1 MSKSLDNEIKSPAVN
16 QVFLLPLFYTFPG
29 EVVAKSEF
37 RDLPRNIHTAL
48 TDVQSLERIQSK
60 QFLKDMIDMT
70 AAMVWMH
77 LGHRG
82 WIEVYSGYS
91 PAYVCAHM
99 LNHWRNLFYTVYR
112 EVNPI
117 ELFQQGTYFDWIP
130 MEEAKEI
137 WAQIVAFSDEHFS
150 IFRKVIGIEK
160 KLPCFEDFDLKSGTA
175 RHSRAYY
182 DFLRK
187 WYHTKTKHPIMLTER
202 IPHRLGIWTN
212 SADYRIDWEW
222 FMKSLVPAEREIIEL
237 RLQGKTQKEIAEMMG
252 YKTHSAVQ
260 KKLVKIHAAYDLW
273 FHPAEEIEQSE
284 DQ

>member
-1 MSKSLDNEIKSPAVN
+1 MSKSSNNKNTSSAVN
-16 QVFLLPLFYTFPG
+16 QIFLLPLFYTFPV

-37 RDLPRNIHTAL
+37 RDLPRNFHTAL
-48 TDVQSLERIQSK
+48 TDVQSLERIRSK

-112 EVNPI
+112 EVNLV
-117 ELFQQGTYFDWIP
+117 ELFQQRAYFDWIP

-137 WAQIVAFSDEHFS
+137 WAHIVAFSDKHFS
-150 IFRKVIGIEK
+150 ILRKVIGVEK
-160 KLPCFEDFDLKSGTA
+160 ELPCFEDFDLKSGTA

-187 WYHTKTKHPIMLTER
+187 WYHTKTKHPIMLTDR
-202 IPHRLGIWTN
+202 IPHRLGVWTN
-212 SADYRIDWEW
+212 SADYRIDWER
-222 FMKSLVPAEREIIEL
+222 FTKSLAPAEREIIEL
-237 RLQGKTQKEIAEMMG
+237 KLQGKTQTEIAAIMG

-260 KKLVKIHAAYDLW
+260 KKLVKIRRKYDLW
-273 FHPAEEIEQSE
+273 FQPE
-284 DQ
+284 DK

>member
-16 QVFLLPLFYTFPG
+16 QIFLLPLFYTFPA

-48 TDVQSLERIQSK
+48 TDAESLERIQSK

-117 ELFQQGTYFDWIP
+117 ELFQQGAYFDWIP
-130 MEEAKEI
+130 MEDAKEI

-150 IFRKVIGIEK
+150 IFRKVIGVEK
-160 KLPCFEDFDLKSGTA
+160 ELPCFEDFDLKSGTA

-187 WYHTKTKHPIMLTER
+187 WYHTKTKHPIMLTDR

-222 FMKSLVPAEREIIEL
+222 FMKSLAPAEREIIEL
-237 RLQGKTQKEIAEMMG
+237 RLQGKTQKEIAEIMD

-260 KKLVKIHAAYDLW
+260 KRLVKIRAAYDLW

>member
-1 MSKSLDNEIKSPAVN
+1 MSQSSDNKNTSPAVN
-16 QVFLLPLFYTFPG
+16 QVFLLPLFYTFPA

-37 RDLPRNIHTAL
+37 RDLPRNFHTAL
-48 TDVQSLERIQSK
+48 TDVQSLERIKSK

-112 EVNPI
+112 EINPI
-117 ELFQQGTYFDWIP
+117 ELFQQGAYFDWIP

-137 WAQIVAFSDEHFS
+137 WVQIVAFSDEHFS
-150 IFRKVIGIEK
+150 ILRKVIGVEK
-160 KLPCFEDFDLKSGTA
+160 ELPCFEDFDLKSGTA

-187 WYHTKTKHPIMLTER
+187 WYHTKTKHPIMLTDK
-202 IPHRLGIWTN
+202 IPHRMGIWTN
-212 SADYRIDWEW
+212 SADFRLDWES
-222 FMKSLVPAEREIIEL
+222 FIKKLAPTEREIIEL
-237 RLQGKTQKEIAEMMG
+237 KLQGKTQTEIAAIMG

-260 KKLVKIHAAYDLW
+260 KKLVKIHQKYDLW
-273 FHPAEEIEQSE
+273 FHPA
-284 DQ
+284 DK

>member
-1 MSKSLDNEIKSPAVN
+1 MSKLSDNKNTSPAVN
-16 QVFLLPLFYTFPG
+16 QIFLLPLFYTFPA

-37 RDLPRNIHTAL
+37 RDLPRNFHTAL
-48 TDVQSLERIQSK
+48 TDAQSLERIQSK

-112 EVNPI
+112 EINPI
-117 ELFQQGTYFDWIP
+117 ELFQKGAYFDWIP
-130 MEEAKEI
+130 MDAAKEI
-137 WAQIVAFSDEHFS
+137 WAQIVAFSDEHFT
-150 IFRKVIGIEK
+150 ILRKTIGVEK
-160 KLPCFEDFDLKSGTA
+160 ELPCFEDFDLKSGTA
-175 RHSRAYY
+175 RRSRAYY

-187 WYHTKTKHPIMLTER
+187 WYHTKTKHPIMLTDR

-212 SADYRIDWEW
+212 SADYKIDWEW
-222 FMKSLVPAEREIIEL
+222 FMKSLAPAEREIIEL
-237 RLQGKTQKEIAEMMG
+237 RLQGKTQTEIAAIMG

-260 KKLVKIHAAYDLW
+260 KKLVKIRKAYDLW
-273 FHPAEEIEQSE
+273 FNPG
-284 DQ
+284 DV

>member
-1 MSKSLDNEIKSPAVN
+1 MRKSLDNENTSPAVN
-16 QVFLLPLFYTFPG
+16 QIFLLPLFYTFPA

-48 TDVQSLERIQSK
+48 TDIQSLERIQSK

-117 ELFQQGTYFDWIP
+117 ELFQQGAYFNWVP

-137 WAQIVAFSDEHFS
+137 WAQIVAFSDKHFS
-150 IFRKVIGIEK
+150 IFRKVISVEK
-160 KLPCFEDFDLKSGTA
+160 ELPCFEDFDLKSGTA

-187 WYHTKTKHPIMLTER
+187 WYHTKTKHPIILTER

-222 FMKSLVPAEREIIEL
+222 FMKSLAPAEREIIEL

-260 KKLVKIHAAYDLW
+260 KKLVKIRTAYEKW
-273 FHPAEEIEQSE
+273 FSSDIE
-284 DQ
+284 